1 MFDEL
6 IQRQAGAIGREQLL
20 ACGKTD
26 DEVRSQLRA
35 ARWQRLYW
43 GVYYVHNGP
52 VPRDA
57 RLWGAV
63 LRAGPGAMLS
73 HETAAEVYGL
83 VPQPLSRIHVT
94 IPASRRVRGE
104 RDLVIH
110 PAVNADRVRNA
121 VLEPPRTRID
131 ETVLDLVHTS
141 ASFGD
146 ALGWVTRA
154 CGGRLTTSTRLR
166 KALDGRSRM
175 RWRAE
180 LETVI
185 GYVEKGSLSP
195 LEVCYAHSVES
206 AHGLPMATRQRATRH
221 GGRSQ
226 YNDVHYDGY
235 ATTVELDGRIGHE
248 GQHRFRDMRRDNTL
262 VVEGEAVLRYG
273 WFDVCDE
280 PCRVA
285 EQVWHVLQD
294 RGWRGTPHPCP
305 RPTCPFRA

>member
-6 IQRQAGAIGREQLL
+6 VQRQAGAIGREQLL

-26 DEVRSQLRA
+26 DDVKSEMQAR
-35 ARWQRLYW
+35 RWQYLYW

-73 HETAAEVYGL
+73 HETAAEAYGL
-83 VPQPLSRIHVT
+83 ASEPASRIHVT
-94 IPASRRVRGE
+94 VPANRRVQGD

-110 PAVNADRVRNA
+110 TAVNAEHARNP
-121 VLEPPRTRID
+121 VLEPPRTRVD

-141 ASFGD
+141 VSFGD

-154 CGGRLTTSTRLR
+154 CGGRLTTPARLR
-166 KALDGRSRM
+166 KAVDGRSRI

-185 GYVEKGSLSP
+185 GYVEEGSLSP
-195 LEVCYAHSVES
+195 LEVLYVHRVER
-206 AHGLPMATRQRATRH
+206 AHGLPVAVRQRPTRH
-221 GGRSQ
+221 GGKNQ
-226 YNDVHYDGY
+226 YNDVHYDEY
-235 ATTVELDGRIGHE
+235 ATTVELDGRIEHE
-248 GQHRFRDMRRDNTL
+248 GEHRFRDMRRDNTL
-262 VVEGEAVLRYG
+262 VVAGEVVLRYG
-273 WFDVCDE
+273 WFDVFNE
-280 PCRVA
+280 PCHVA
-285 EQVWHVLQD
+285 KQVSEILRE
-294 RGWRGTPHPCP
+294 RGWRGTPHGCTRPACP
-305 RPTCPFRA
+305 IPP